1 MAAMTQ
7 YEKARRW
14 RQHAN
19 LSIDRL
25 AELTGYSREAIYCFE
40 RGQSPNTKDGKIRPQ
55 VWLRYKNACAGL
67 LHELRTGKKFNW

>member
-1 MAAMTQ
+1 MTQ
-7 YEKARRW
+7 YDRAKRW
-14 RQHAN
+14 RQQLHMTIPA
-19 LSIDRL
+19 L
-25 AELTGYSREAIYCFE
+25 AKASGYSREAIYCFE